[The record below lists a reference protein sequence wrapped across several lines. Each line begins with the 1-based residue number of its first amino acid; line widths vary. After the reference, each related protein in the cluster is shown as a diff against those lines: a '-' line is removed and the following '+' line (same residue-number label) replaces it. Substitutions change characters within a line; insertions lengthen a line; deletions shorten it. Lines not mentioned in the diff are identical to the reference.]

1 MLYDR
6 FYDLWVSKN
15 LFIKKAPVSGLF
27 FYLTTKLKRADDAA
41 DVAVAVLP

>member
-1 MLYDR
+1 MG
-6 FYDLWVSKN
+6 F
-15 LFIKKAPVSGLF
+15 KKFVYKKSARQWAI